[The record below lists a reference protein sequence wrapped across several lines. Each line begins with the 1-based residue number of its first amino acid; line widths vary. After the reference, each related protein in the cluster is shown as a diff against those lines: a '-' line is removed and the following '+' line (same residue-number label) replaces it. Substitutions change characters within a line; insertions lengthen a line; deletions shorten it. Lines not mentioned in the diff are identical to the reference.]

1 MGTQIMD
8 QLSSLHR
15 RAYDSDLTDEEWALV
30 RSLVEIEQTGPGPRR
45 SVNLRE
51 VVNAL
56 LYKQRTGCQ
65 WRMLPHDLP
74 PRSTVSGYY
83 QRWSK
88 LGILDRMYALL
99 RQQQREG
106 DVCAALSN
114 VPPPAQPDLAVFQR
128 ASRQRQAFA
137 ERAS

>member
-1 MGTQIMD
+1 MQP
-8 QLSSLHR
+8 
-15 RAYDSDLTDEEWALV
+15 
-30 RSLVEIEQTGPGPRR
+30 LVEIVQTGPGPRR

-83 QRWSK
+83 QRWKQSGVWDQISSQLK
-88 LGILDRMYALL
+88 CREPYERKARPAEQ
-99 RQQQREG
+99 RQRSVG
-106 DVCAALSN
+106 AARG
-114 VPPPAQPDLAVFQR
+114 AVSAP
-128 ASRQRQAFA
+128 ASR
-137 ERAS
+137 

>member
-1 MGTQIMD
+1 MQP
-8 QLSSLHR
+8 
-15 RAYDSDLTDEEWALV
+15 
-30 RSLVEIEQTGPGPRR
+30 LVEIVQTGPGPRR

-83 QRWSK
+83 QRWKQSGVWDQISSQLK
-88 LGILDRMYALL
+88 CREPYERKARPAEQ
-99 RQQQREG
+99 RQRSVG
-106 DVCAALSN
+106 VRG
-114 VPPPAQPDLAVFQR
+114 AVSAP
-128 ASRQRQAFA
+128 ASR
-137 ERAS
+137 

>member
-1 MGTQIMD
+1 MSSQIVE
-8 QLSSLHR
+8 QFLPLHR
-15 RAYDSDLTDEEWALV
+15 RAYDSDLTDEEWAAV
-30 RSLVEIEQTGPGPRR
+30 RLLVEIEQIGPGPRR

-65 WRMLPHDLP
+65 WRLLPHDLP

-88 LGILDRMYALL
+88 TGVLEKIYALL
-99 RQQQREG
+99 RQQLRAD
-106 DVCAALSN
+106 DVCAALANAS
-114 VPPPAQPDLAVFQR
+114 PAVKPDMPTFSRVD
-128 ASRQRQAFA
+128 RQRQIFA
-137 ERAS
+137 EHVS

>member
-1 MGTQIMD
+1 MVQP
-8 QLSSLHR
+8 
-15 RAYDSDLTDEEWALV
+15 
-30 RSLVEIEQTGPGPRR
+30 LVEIVQTGPGPRR

-83 QRWSK
+83 QRWKQSGVWDQISSQLK
-88 LGILDRMYALL
+88 CRESYDRKARPADP
-99 RQQQREG
+99 RQRSVG
-106 DVCAALSN
+106 ARS
-114 VPPPAQPDLAVFQR
+114 PMPAQPA
-128 ASRQRQAFA
+128 
-137 ERAS
+137 